1 MIQEITINVDTC
13 ANGALLR
20 WWENGWHY
28 ADFIHPITVT
38 ANSTAKDTRYIT
50 ADRYGAE
57 TAPTSK
63 DTEFSYTLYAKG
75 LADDQILALQ
85 GLILSNEVQ
94 QYDLSTD
101 TWYDVTVKKNGQ
113 ETKKGG
119 APAGEMS
126 ITVTR
131 EDLPDEAGAGEIE
144 QQFYVDD
151 VLCEL
156 EEGSIVAVTKQ
167 CNTINDLQ
175 DRRADYSQSF
185 RIKKTPAMTTLFEM
199 AGEKGSNNRFPYIK
213 HPCRYLAGGVEI
225 FGDAVLNLVSVSD
238 DWYTVSVYAGNAG
251 LFSLLE
257 ESKLADLEL
266 DTCVHDWTLGQMKD
280 THDTDLDY
288 CYPLVEPS
296 DDGGIVPQYMNS
308 TSCGLYAGYIWPF
321 VKIRAIWNKIFADAG
336 YTYGGKLFEPV
347 NNPNLIANGYRMA
360 SGTDYPYDNQQ
371 NIVYLTAGQTYTLS
385 ARGKKDATATKLLVD
400 IWENTWTSV
409 ADIFIEDT
417 SYATGSVLFTPTITG
432 WYNVSSYSWPA
443 GNGGTCWTEWV
454 MLQKGVVS
462 VDENT
467 VYQDNLTLFDRLHLP
482 ITNRNAA
489 GLNVSPY
496 LYAGTMYN
504 ANSID
509 YRYTSHYIR
518 PNKGTVDIQL
528 GDDNFRQNF
537 LYKAK
542 VRGTHSFKIVM
553 TCRLPLATYNE
564 VPPDNVYYIL
574 NGTLSSPI
582 SRTTTYQTTVN
593 GFQAAKYEFN
603 MDIDLDVRDE
613 VEYFTLACY
622 IYQVEIICASVSSV
636 EIAYATLDLALG
648 NYLPD
653 MTQKDFVKTICNMYA
668 LIPQTFRG
676 NYVYFWTYDELLA
689 NKVRARDWS
698 AYLSVID
705 HETTFTLS
713 GYSRKNN
720 FKYAEIEDVT
730 KDVSN
735 GIIEVNDANLDKEAD
750 KVELDL
756 SSTDE
761 VYLMDNI
768 PTSRIAFAKLSSGDA
783 SPVAYEEQTEIDPR
797 IVIIDRQ
804 EAAEEKTVT
813 LFSTVNLS
821 GSNIVITNPKIARGI
836 PLYFK
841 SLLSDNYG
849 GLQKILDGA
858 IVRRLKFDLPA
869 LEVAELK
876 HYIPVYL
883 SQYGEYYLVNKISN
897 YVEGRLCEVELIK
910 I

>member
-113 ETKKGG
+113 ETKKGD

-185 RIKKTPAMTTLFEM
+185 RIKKTPAMAALFEM
-199 AGEKGSNNRFPYIK
+199 AGEKGANNRFPYIK

-251 LFSLLE
+251 LFALLE
-257 ESKLADLEL
+257 ESKLAELEL

-308 TSCGLYAGYIWPF
+308 TACGLYAGYIWPF
-321 VKIRAIWNKIFADAG
+321 VKIRAIWDKIFSGAG
-336 YTYGGKLFEPV
+336 YTFGGNLF
-347 NNPNLIANGYRMA
+347 A
-360 SGTDYPYDNQQ
+360 TDN
-371 NIVYLTAGQTYTLS
+371 
-385 ARGKKDATATKLLVD
+385 
-400 IWENTWTSV
+400 
-409 ADIFIEDT
+409 
-417 SYATGSVLFTPTITG
+417 
-432 WYNVSSYSWPA
+432 
-443 GNGGTCWTEWV
+443 
-454 MLQKGVVS
+454 
-462 VDENT
+462 
-467 VYQDNLTLFDRLHLP
+467 FDRLHLP
-482 ITNRNAA
+482 IATRNAA
-489 GLNVSPY
+489 GLDVSPY

-582 SRTTTYQTTVN
+582 SRTTTHQTTVN

-603 MDIDLDVRDE
+603 MDVDLDVRDE

-676 NYVYFWTYDELLA
+676 RYVYFWTYDELLA

-698 AYLSVID
+698 QYLSVID

-720 FKYAEIEDVT
+720 FKYADIADVT

-841 SLLSDNYG
+841 SLLSENYG

-869 LEVAELK
+869 LEVAEIK

-897 YVEGRLCEVELIK
+897 YVEGRLCDVELIK